1 MSLEGSVLNYL
12 SENENVLISLS
23 KDIWGHP
30 QLALEETYASK
41 LIAGQLEEAGFAVK
55 KGVAQIPTA
64 FVASWG
70 EGKPIIGILGEY
82 DALPG
87 LSQKVSTKKEPIE
100 EGAAGHG
107 CGHNLLGVGSLGAAL
122 AVKEEMKKDRIK
134 GTIRYYGC
142 PAEETL
148 IGKVFMAQAGV
159 FDDID
164 AAICWHPMHINAI
177 RSCSFLALNSFK
189 LNFHGVSTH
198 AAVAPEMGRSAL
210 DGVVLTDVGV
220 NYLREHIIQEARI
233 HCVITNGGLAPNV
246 VPSYAQVWYYVRAPH
261 RDQVDEIYSRI
272 LDIAKGAA
280 LMSGTTCDVEFIG
293 GCYDVI
299 PNDVIGRIMLEKLER
314 IGAPRFTEEEKT
326 FAKQLQ
332 ATLSPSAVESALR
345 NSGLTK
351 EEIGEPLCDKILD
364 RVDSLAKG
372 RTRPASTDVGDV
384 SYVTP
389 TGQFATCCVPLGVA
403 LHSWQSTA
411 SVGST
416 IGFKG
421 MMLAAKTLAL
431 TGLDLVTRP
440 DVLRAAHNEFKKTTR
455 GKKYVSPL
463 PEGFTPPTKK
473 SAPSRW
479 RGV

>member
-1 MSLEGSVLNYL
+1 MSLEGNVLSYL
-12 SENENVLISLS
+12 SENEHILINLS
-23 KDIWGHP
+23 KDIWDHP
-30 QLALEETYASK
+30 QLAFEETYASK
-41 LIAGQLEEAGFAVK
+41 LIADQLEEAGFAVK
-55 KGVAQIPTA
+55 RGLAQIPTA

-70 EGKPIIGILGEY
+70 EGKPVIGILGEY

-100 EGAAGHG
+100 EGAPGHG
-107 CGHNLLGVGSLGAAL
+107 CGHNLLGIGSLGAAL

-159 FDDID
+159 FDDLD
-164 AAICWHPMHINAI
+164 AAIYWHPMHVNAV
-177 RSCSFLALNSFK
+177 RGCSFLALNSFK

-198 AAVAPEMGRSAL
+198 AAAAPEMGRSAL

-220 NYLREHIIQEARI
+220 NYLREHVIQEARI

-246 VPSYAQVWYYVRAPH
+246 VPSYAQAWYYVRAPR

-293 GCYDVI
+293 GCYDVM
-299 PNDVIGRIMLEKLER
+299 PNDVIGRIMLEKLKR
-314 IGAPRFTEEEKT
+314 IGAPEFTDEEKA

-332 ATLSPSAVESALR
+332 ATIPPAAESALR
-345 NSGLTK
+345 DSGLTR
-351 EEIGEPLCDKILD
+351 EEIGDPLCNKILD

-372 RTRPASTDVGDV
+372 RVRPASNDVGDV
-384 SYVTP
+384 SYVAP

-411 SVGST
+411 STGST

-431 TGLDLVTRP
+431 TALDLGTRP
-440 DVLRAAHNEFKKTTR
+440 DVLRAAHNEFEKATG
-455 GKKYVSPL
+455 GKKYVSLL
-463 PEGFTPPTKK
+463 PEGFTPAIKK
-473 SAPSRW
+473 LAPSRW